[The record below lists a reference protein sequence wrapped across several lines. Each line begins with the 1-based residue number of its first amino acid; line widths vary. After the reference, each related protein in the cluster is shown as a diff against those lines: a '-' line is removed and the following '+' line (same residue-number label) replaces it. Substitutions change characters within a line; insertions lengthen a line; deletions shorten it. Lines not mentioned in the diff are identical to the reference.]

1 MKACVLY
8 HIIFC
13 FFYFNAFDEEI
24 FYLSRN
30 FIFYCWNCSYVRN
43 WTKKKKKKKKIESK
57 QKFISFAKYSLL
69 PYVHVF
75 YRDFQTS
82 KIHKHPQFNYA
93 TRTSSQL
100 FFFSNIYL
108 SILSLITKE
117 RKKLA
122 NSPSNI
128 PRFRFAIDRSSRRS
142 WSPLRLENLESE
154 PRFTSTR
161 EETRGEK
168 AGTLRGYRYNC
179 HNGRR
184 SKDGEG
190 GGCTTELPFSS
201 KNAMA
206 ESRIG
211 HAVRFLPHFSEFHCP
226 AHRPGNNAASSTIRE
241 GFSTLRAPYLWLKYL
256 LPLEDWPAISSDG
269 FSISSL

>member
-179 HNGRR
+179 HKRTKVEGWRR
-184 SKDGEG
+184 RWMYDGTSVLFKERDG
-190 GGCTTELPFSS
+190 GVAYWPRGAFSPAFFRISLSCTS
-201 KNAMA
+201 A
-206 ESRIG
+206 
-211 HAVRFLPHFSEFHCP
+211 
-226 AHRPGNNAASSTIRE
+226 
-241 GFSTLRAPYLWLKYL
+241 W
-256 LPLEDWPAISSDG
+256 
-269 FSISSL
+269 